1 MSKWR
6 NGIRA
11 GLRNQ
16 FFCGFKSH
24 LGYQRQHKNCHI
36 CSCGEI
42 GRHIQ
47 DVYFA
52 GSSPAES
59 TSVRQYDNLPS
70 YASVAESAD
79 APDLKSGVRDG
90 VRVQFPSEAPC
101 RGVAQL
107 VEQRS
112 PKPRCVCSNRITP
125 AICEWSRTV
134 RVRTANPSKAGSTPV
149 VRSKSALCIS
159 TQGRFLFFVR
169 LRLRLVQKRLN
180 LSVCYCII

>member
-1 MSKWR
+1 M
-6 NGIRA
+6 
-11 GLRNQ
+11 
-16 FFCGFKSH
+16 
-24 LGYQRQHKNCHI
+24 
-36 CSCGEI
+36 
-42 GRHIQ
+42 
-47 DVYFA
+47 

-59 TSVRQYDNLPS
+59 TNVWQYDNLPS

-79 APDLKSGVRDG
+79 APDLKSGVRDD

-149 VRSKSALCIS
+149 VRSSSVLRTVYRDWKMPITLLHFVADNHWKDQKSSAEKSTVGRYEPYIKWATSHGSPFAL
-159 TQGRFLFFVR
+159 
-169 LRLRLVQKRLN
+169 
-180 LSVCYCII
+180 

>member
-1 MSKWR
+1 MGSNPTLDT
-6 NGIRA
+6 NGSIKTA
-11 GLRNQ
+11 IYALVVKLADTTHSGCV
-16 FFCGFKSH
+16 FCGF
-24 LGYQRQHKNCHI
+24 
-36 CSCGEI
+36 
-42 GRHIQ
+42 
-47 DVYFA
+47 
-52 GSSPAES
+52 ES
-59 TSVRQYDNLPS
+59 RREYDNLPS

-79 APDLKSGVRDG
+79 APVLKSGVRDG

-149 VRSKSALCIS
+149 VRSSSVLRTVYRDWKMPITLLHFVADNHWKDQKSSAEKSTVGRYEPYIKWATLHGSPFAL
-159 TQGRFLFFVR
+159 
-169 LRLRLVQKRLN
+169 
-180 LSVCYCII
+180 

>member
-1 MSKWR
+1 MSQVQALYNPPYVQVAEWHTRWSKEPV
-6 NGIRA
+6 
-11 GLRNQ
+11 
-16 FFCGFKSH
+16 FCGFKSH
-24 LGYQRQHKNCHI
+24 LGYQRW
-36 CSCGEI
+36 
-42 GRHIQ
+42 
-47 DVYFA
+47 
-52 GSSPAES
+52 
-59 TSVRQYDNLPS
+59 QYDNLPL

-112 PKPRCVCSNRITP
+112 PKPCCVCSSRIIP

-169 LRLRLVQKRLN
+169 LKLRLAQKRLKVK
-180 LSVCYCII
+180 SG

>member
-1 MSKWR
+1 M
-6 NGIRA
+6 
-11 GLRNQ
+11 
-16 FFCGFKSH
+16 
-24 LGYQRQHKNCHI
+24 
-36 CSCGEI
+36 
-42 GRHIQ
+42 
-47 DVYFA
+47 YFA

-70 YASVAESAD
+70 YASVAEQAD

-149 VRSKSALCIS
+149 VRSSSVFCIS
-159 TQGRFLFFVR
+159 MQGRFLFFCAFQIEIGTKAVESK
-169 LRLRLVQKRLN
+169 KRMNYNRKKKGSERAILW
-180 LSVCYCII
+180 SAFARQYEK

>member
-1 MSKWR
+1 MAASQTAIYALVAKW
-6 NGIRA
+6 
-11 GLRNQ
+11 Q
-16 FFCGFKSH
+16 T
-24 LGYQRQHKNCHI
+24 
-36 CSCGEI
+36 
-42 GRHIQ
+42 RHIQ
-47 DVYFA
+47 NVYFV
-52 GSSPAES
+52 GSTPAES

-112 PKPRCVCSNRITP
+112 PKPCCVCSNRITP

-169 LRLRLVQKRLN
+169 LKLRLVQKRLK
-180 LSVCYCII
+180 VKIG

>member
-24 LGYQRQHKNCHI
+24 LGYQRW
-36 CSCGEI
+36 
-42 GRHIQ
+42 
-47 DVYFA
+47 
-52 GSSPAES
+52 
-59 TSVRQYDNLPS
+59 QYDNLPL
-70 YASVAESAD
+70 YASVAEQAD

-90 VRVQFPSEAPC
+90 VRVQFPSEVPY

-112 PKPRCVCSNRITP
+112 PKPCCVCSNRITP
-125 AICEWSRTV
+125 AICEWSRAV

-149 VRSKSALCIS
+149 VRSNGVLRTVYSDWKMPITLPHFVADNHWKDQKSSAEKNTVGRYEPYIKWATSHGSPFALCCKIG
-159 TQGRFLFFVR
+159 TIRH
-169 LRLRLVQKRLN
+169 KK
-180 LSVCYCII
+180 

>member
-1 MSKWR
+1 MLLWW
-6 NGIRA
+6 NW
-11 GLRNQ
+11 Q
-16 FFCGFKSH
+16 T
-24 LGYQRQHKNCHI
+24 
-36 CSCGEI
+36 
-42 GRHIQ
+42 RHIQ
-47 DVYFA
+47 DVYFV

-59 TSVRQYDNLPS
+59 TNVWQYDNLPS

-134 RVRTANPSKAGSTPV
+134 RVRIANPSKAGSTPV
-149 VRSKSALCIS
+149 VRSSSVLRTVYRDWKMPITLLHFVADNHWKGQKSSAEKS
-159 TQGRFLFFVR
+159 TVGRYEPYI
-169 LRLRLVQKRLN
+169 KWAT
-180 LSVCYCII
+180 